1 MCEQESDSKLV
12 EPVVFDILNNSKA
25 SFPLRNEE
33 LRKIEMEIEDLTLFF
48 DEESIF
54 KIAPELINLFREKNE
69 SARDYL
75 MNMELSKDD
84 IELLSEFGEYTI
96 EALIVHVLGV
106 VFNPLRENKL
116 IINSSFF
123 FGFSIRKVCP

>member
-54 KIAPELINLFREKNE
+54 KIAPEPINLFREKNE

-106 VFNPLRENKL
+106 VFNPLR
-116 IINSSFF
+116 
-123 FGFSIRKVCP
+123 